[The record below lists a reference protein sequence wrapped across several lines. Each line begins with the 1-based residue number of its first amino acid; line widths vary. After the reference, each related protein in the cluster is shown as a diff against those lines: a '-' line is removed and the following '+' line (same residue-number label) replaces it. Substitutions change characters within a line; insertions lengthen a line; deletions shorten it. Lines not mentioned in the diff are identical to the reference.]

1 MQAWSDLIKINACRP
16 PPALHGDAMSMR
28 ASLGQRSNRNGPA
41 GAWGRVVLLCLLIVI
56 SGMFDI
62 RHNAPTHDVPT
73 VARTMQV
80 TDAAQFVEDRSDI
93 GAGRLPSCHA
103 SGACVYLA
111 VPAPVLPVPAT
122 KSGGRQIEPTLPRLP
137 RSLGGLFRPPRLP
150 ANA

>member
-1 MQAWSDLIKINACRP
+1 
-16 PPALHGDAMSMR
+16 MR

-62 RHNAPTHDVPT
+62 RHDAPTHDVPT
-73 VARTMQV
+73 AAQTMQV
-80 TDAAQFVEDRSDI
+80 TEAAQSVEDRGDI
-93 GAGRLPSCHA
+93 GAARHPSCHA
-103 SGACVYLA
+103 VGACVYLA
-111 VPAPVLPVPAT
+111 VPATVLPAPAA
-122 KSGGRQIEPTLPRLP
+122 KSDGRQIEPTLSKLP